1 MKFQM
6 EAIGQVSSSRS
17 EVRDDQWD
25 QERAVITLDP
35 ALFTE
40 EALWGLAVQPC
51 RPNRIGT
58 TIVQIRSVGGLS
70 LEARG
75 PARLGHRA
83 DAWLLVIQG
92 QWILVP

>member
-40 EALWGLAVQPC
+40 EALWGLAVQPR

-58 TIVQIRSVGGLS
+58 TLCRSGRWTACPWGPVAQPGWATELM
-70 LEARG
+70 RG
-75 PARLGHRA
+75 Y
-83 DAWLLVIQG
+83 W
-92 QWILVP
+92 